1 MSPSDAQKRAS
12 AKYQKDNIAS
22 LACRVKQYQAEKF
35 KTYCHQL
42 GKTSN
47 AVLREYV
54 LNCIGEPETMN
65 GVTLLTDAQILARLR
80 SRLRK
85 VNEKICKL
93 KQKTYD
99 GDDLYR
105 VLPIDDDPKDYVD
118 DEHGVYTL
126 NKLIDYVE
134 KRDEDYACYKQ
145 SRK

>member
-1 MSPSDAQKRAS
+1 
-12 AKYQKDNIAS
+12 
-22 LACRVKQYQAEKF
+22 
-35 KTYCHQL
+35 
-42 GKTSN
+42 
-47 AVLREYV
+47 
-54 LNCIGEPETMN
+54 MN

-93 KQKTYD
+93 KQKNYD

-134 KRDEDYACYKQ
+134 KRQVKKVNGGKPGFVIYHTNYSMVASPSLSGLQEI
-145 SRK
+145 R